1 MIRQIAGLL
10 LFITGFL
17 NASAQVTDT
26 IEVNDINKA
35 RKIEAFSHRNLM
47 YKIIKGKS
55 SVNALVEVNAK
66 EIDGNL
72 IFVRSTKLPSGEV
85 IDSIIVD
92 AQTLQTKQIVL
103 KNSKRDSL
111 QIFDF
116 TAKDVVKLTKNFD
129 ASYSKETP
137 IPDNTFCAL
146 LVNEMFRKINV
157 KENTSYVIRNYNP
170 YSNKT
175 DYQKLT
181 TVGKEN
187 IEVIGGLKIEAWKLE
202 LTQGKFIYR
211 IWLETKTN
219 ELIKQVSIFPNG
231 IEYWESRIY

>member
-1 MIRQIAGLL
+1 MKKLAVLILAIVGVS
-10 LFITGFL
+10 
-17 NASAQVTDT
+17 NVSAQVIDT
-26 IEVNDINKA
+26 IEVNDINKS
-35 RKIEAFSHRNLM
+35 RKIDAFNSRNLM
-47 YKIIKGKS
+47 YKIVKGKS
-55 SVNALVEVNAK
+55 SINALVELSVK

-72 IFVRSTKLPSGEV
+72 IYVRSTKLPSGEV

-103 KNSKRDSL
+103 KNGKRDSL

-116 TAKDVVKLTKNFD
+116 STKNIVKLSKNFD
-129 ASYSKETP
+129 TSFIKETQ
-137 IPDNTFCAL
+137 ISDNTFCAL
-146 LVNEMFRKINV
+146 LVNELFKKISV
-157 KENTSYVIRNYNP
+157 KENTTYVIKNYNP

-181 TVGKEN
+181 TLGKEK
-187 IEVIGGLKIEAWKLE
+187 IELIGGVKIDAWKLE

-231 IEYWESRIY
+231 VEYWESRVY